1 MINLVKLEM
10 RNFLSHI
17 DSTLNLSE
25 YEGLV
30 LIEGVNL
37 SGYYQ
42 SNGSGKSTILEGI
55 VYALTGNTLR
65 GLGVNDVIN
74 RNAKKNT
81 RVSLTFFIDDIEY
94 KVIRCRKDDE
104 FGDSLIFY
112 KGGENVSKRLNKDTQ
127 TLIDNTLGISYK
139 VLVSTML
146 MGEGLSSRFTQLS
159 DPEKKSLIES
169 TLNLSYDLS
178 SIRTKAS
185 SHVKSLELS
194 KSNLEGKLSALKEMM
209 SVDIES
215 INKSI
220 SEESVKRDS
229 YLSELGNLESKVKE
243 VNEQIGLIDKK
254 IALVRASITNLDNL
268 EVERTN
274 LCYQRSLEK
283 ETLDKVMSETPQ
295 CPLCHQSL
303 RDEESLKLVSSTYEK
318 RVSEIDSGIQFID
331 TQIQSSPDRQ
341 TLESAL
347 TRFDESYTPLASS
360 LSELNTQLD
369 QVSQA
374 YHSSNAKLG
383 YLRFELSKC
392 DNPNGDIPTV
402 ESEISDLSIF
412 IDKYEYFSNLFSP
425 TGIIVSILSE
435 AVEYINSRLSV
446 YSEVLLEKKY
456 SIYFKKG
463 KISLVDDTGS
473 SYASLSAG
481 EKKRLDLSIQFSL
494 HDYVMKYCG
503 IQVDCMYIDEVLDAL
518 DRVGVDNILTVLRM
532 KLDYCNLKSIFVI
545 THNEDLKSYFDNL
558 VRVEKDV
565 EGNSKLI

>member
-1 MINLVKLEM
+1 MIKLVKLEM

-81 RVSLTFFIDDIEY
+81 RVTLTFSVDDIEY

-402 ESEISDLSIF
+402 EGEISDLSTS

-558 VRVEKDV
+558 VRVEKDI